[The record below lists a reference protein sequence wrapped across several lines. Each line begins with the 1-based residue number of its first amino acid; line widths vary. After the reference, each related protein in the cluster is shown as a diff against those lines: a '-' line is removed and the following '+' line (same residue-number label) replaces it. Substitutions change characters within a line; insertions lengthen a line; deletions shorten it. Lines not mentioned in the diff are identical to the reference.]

1 MDLRRFNTVNEMIEN
16 SFASFADHPAFTC
29 LGHTMTYREID
40 HLSLQFACYLRN
52 NLKLEPG
59 DRIAIQLPNLLQY
72 PVVAYGAIRAGLVLV
87 NTNPLYTARELS
99 HQLKDSGARVLVVL
113 ANVAESAAQIVLDTE
128 VEHIV
133 VTEAGDLLPG
143 LKGFAVNWA
152 IRFMKRIF
160 PPFSLAGAVPFN
172 RALALGQGPLPPVA
186 ADPELLL
193 ALQYTGGTTGVAKGA
208 MLSHRNL
215 CANYFQILEHNRE
228 ILRKPAEILA
238 AALPLYHIYAFTMHA
253 ICGFACGAHNI
264 LIPNPR
270 DMKQLIK
277 SLKPFKCNIFIGVNT
292 LYNAM
297 ARSEE
302 FARLDFSEVMT
313 CSAGGMA
320 VTEPVAERWKAVTG
334 HPICE
339 GYGLSETSPVLTFNP
354 PSDIRSG
361 TIGTALVDTE
371 IKILDEMGSEVED
384 GTPGELTARGPQVMS
399 GYWQRENATAE
410 VLDKD
415 GWFKTGDVAI
425 RLADGYYKIVDRIKD
440 LIIVSGFKV
449 YPHEVE
455 EVVYH
460 HPAVVEAAV
469 VGIPSESTGEAVKL
483 FVVVSDQQ
491 VTEQVLM
498 DFCRQH
504 LTAYKVPRQVEFRT
518 SLPKSNVGKILRKD
532 LRPAPRTDGVTH

>member
-1 MDLRRFNTVNEMIEN
+1 MDLQRFNTVNEMIEN
-16 SFASFADHPAFTC
+16 SFTSFADYPAFTC
-29 LGHTMTYREID
+29 LGHTLTYREID
-40 HLSLQFACYLRN
+40 RLSFRFACYLRN
-52 NLKLEPG
+52 VLKMEPG
-59 DRIAIQLPNLLQY
+59 ERIAIQLPNLLQY
-72 PVVAYGAIRAGLVLV
+72 PVVAYGAIRAGLILV
-87 NTNPLYTARELS
+87 NTNPLYTPRELS

-113 ANVAESAAQIVLDTE
+113 ANVAENAAQIVAETQ

-133 VTEAGDLLPG
+133 VTEVGDLLPG
-143 LKGFAVNWA
+143 LKGLAVNWVM
-152 IRFMKRIF
+152 RYTKRML
-160 PPFSLAGAVPFN
+160 PPFSLPGADRFT
-172 RALALGQGPLPPVA
+172 RTLALGEGPLPPISP
-186 ADPELLL
+186 DPESLL

-208 MLSHRNL
+208 MLSHCNL

-228 ILRKPAEILA
+228 ILRRPSEILA

-270 DMKQLIK
+270 DMKQLVK

-292 LYNAM
+292 LYSAM
-297 ARSEE
+297 ARSED
-302 FARLDFSEVMT
+302 FARLDFSAVST

-320 VTEPVAERWKAVTG
+320 VTEPVAERWQAVTG
-334 HPICE
+334 HPLCE

-354 PSDIRSG
+354 PSDIRNG

-371 IKILDEMGSEVED
+371 IRILDDAGNEVED
-384 GTPGELTARGPQVMS
+384 GVPGELTARGPQVMS

-410 VLDKD
+410 VLDED
-415 GWFKTGDVAI
+415 GWFKTGDIAI
-425 RLADGYYKIVDRIKD
+425 RVADGYYKIVDRKKD

-469 VGIPSESTGEAVKL
+469 VGVWSESTGEAVKL
-483 FVVVSDQQ
+483 FVVVSDPQ
-491 VTEQVLM
+491 VTEQMLM

-504 LTAYKVPRQVEFRT
+504 LTAYKVPRQVEFRQ

-532 LRPAPRTDGVTH
+532 LRDRPAH

>member
-1 MDLRRFNTVNEMIEN
+1 MDLQRFNTVNEMIEN
-16 SFASFADHPAFTC
+16 SFAGFAGYPAFTC
-29 LGHTMTYREID
+29 LGHTLTYRDID
-40 HLSLQFACYLRN
+40 RLSFQFACYLRN
-52 NLKLEPG
+52 VLKLEPG
-59 DRIAIQLPNLLQY
+59 ERIAIQLPNLLQY
-72 PVVAYGAIRAGLVLV
+72 PVVAYGAVRAGLILV
-87 NTNPLYTARELS
+87 NTNPLYTPRELS

-113 ANVAESAAQIVLDTE
+113 ANVAENAAQIVAETQ
-128 VEHIV
+128 VEHII

-143 LKGFAVNWA
+143 LKGFAVNWV
-152 IRFMKRIF
+152 IRYTKRMM
-160 PPFSLAGAVPFN
+160 PPFSLPAAERFN
-172 RALALGQGPLPPVA
+172 RALALGTGPLPPV
-186 ADPELLL
+186 DPEPESLL

-215 CANYFQILEHNRE
+215 CANYFQILEHNQE
-228 ILRKPAEILA
+228 ILRRPSEILA

-270 DMKQLIK
+270 DMKQLVK
-277 SLKPFKCNIFIGVNT
+277 SLKPFKCNIYIGVNT

-302 FARLDFSEVMT
+302 FARLDFSEVST

-320 VTEPVAERWKAVTG
+320 VTEPVAERWQAVTG

-354 PSDIRSG
+354 PSDIRNG
-361 TIGTALVDTE
+361 TIGTALTETE
-371 IKILDEMGSEVED
+371 IKILDDEGKEVED
-384 GTPGELTARGPQVMS
+384 GMPGELTARGPQVMS
-399 GYWQRENATAE
+399 GYWQRENATSQ
-410 VLDKD
+410 VLDED
-415 GWFKTGDVAI
+415 GWFKTGDIAI
-425 RLADGYYKIVDRIKD
+425 RVADGYYKIVDRKKD

-469 VGIPSESTGEAVKL
+469 VGVPSESTGEAVKL
-483 FVVVSDQQ
+483 FVVVSDSQ

-498 DFCRQH
+498 DYCRQH
-504 LTAYKVPRQVEFRT
+504 LTAYKVPRQVEFRD

-532 LRPAPRTDGVTH
+532 LRDRPAH